1 MHNES
6 LNGSKYFLLFID
18 DFSRYCWVYFLK
30 SKADVFAEFIKFKAA
45 VELETGNKL
54 KILRSDNGGEY
65 TSRQFE
71 AYLAKEG
78 IKHQLTVPYTP
89 QQNGVSERRNR
100 TLMEMARCLLYE
112 KKLPLNFWAEAV
124 NTASYLI
131 NRMASRVLAD
141 KTPYE
146 LWYGFKPSIDHL
158 KVFGSICYVLK
169 PEVRRRKLDQKADIR
184 IFIGYNTTSKAYKI
198 YDLNF
203 NKV

>member
-1 MHNES
+1 
-6 LNGSKYFLLFID
+6 
-18 DFSRYCWVYFLK
+18 
-30 SKADVFAEFIKFKAA
+30 
-45 VELETGNKL
+45 
-54 KILRSDNGGEY
+54 
-65 TSRQFE
+65 
-71 AYLAKEG
+71 
-78 IKHQLTVPYTP
+78 
-89 QQNGVSERRNR
+89 
-100 TLMEMARCLLYE
+100 MEMARCLLYE
-112 KKLPLNFWAEAV
+112 KKLLLNFWAEAV

>member
-1 MHNES
+1 MGKQTRAVFPDNTYRAVSKLQLIHTDVCGPMHNES

-30 SKADVFAEFIKFKAA
+30 SKVDVFAEFVKFKAA

-54 KILRSDNGGEY
+54 KTLTSDNGGEY

-78 IKHQLTVPYTP
+78 IKHQLNIPYTP

-124 NTASYLI
+124 NAATYLI

-141 KTPYE
+141 KTHYE
-146 LWYGFKPSIDHL
+146 LWYGLKPSINHL
-158 KVFGSICYVLK
+158 KVFGSICYV
-169 PEVRRRKLDQKADIR
+169 
-184 IFIGYNTTSKAYKI
+184 
-198 YDLNF
+198 
-203 NKV
+203 